1 MLSSPLFQ
9 PQQSGHAL
17 LDALIACGLTGLMA
31 TGAWQLVRSSR
42 QLTQAATHLVE
53 PVCENLSCTN
63 QQARFVCS
71 CGEQTW
77 TILR

>member
-1 MLSSPLFQ
+1 MLSKTLFQ
-9 PQQSGHAL
+9 QQQSGHAL
-17 LDALIACGLTGLMA
+17 LDALIACGLAGLMA

-42 QLTQAATHLVE
+42 HLAQAATNLVE
-53 PVCENLSCTN
+53 PVCESLSCTN
-63 QQARFVCS
+63 QKSRFVCS